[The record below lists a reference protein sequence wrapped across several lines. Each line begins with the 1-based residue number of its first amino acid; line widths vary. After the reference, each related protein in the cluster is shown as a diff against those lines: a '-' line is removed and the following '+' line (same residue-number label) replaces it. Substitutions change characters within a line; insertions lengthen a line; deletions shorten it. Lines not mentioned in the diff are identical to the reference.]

1 MRMSSESRQKR
12 DCTLGGDARRIAAMH
27 VALCHQA
34 VAAVTVVMVAVL
46 GERRDD
52 AAGVVHAGE
61 AHGKV
66 GAYLVVLNRLSLNG
80 LSLQRYT

>member
-12 DCTLGGDARRIAAMH
+12 DCTLRGDAPRIAAAH
-27 VALCHQA
+27 LALCHQP
-34 VAAVTVVMVAVL
+34 VAAVTVVMFAVL

-52 AAGVVHAGE
+52 AAGVMHAGE